1 MRYGITIWGNAC
13 ETALSPLQT
22 LLHRAARIMTFAPF
36 GRIDI
41 FPLLNYLEIL
51 DIKDIFTLET
61 AKLIFKVRNDMIPI
75 PLKNYFEVR
84 TRVAHR
90 YNLRQRQEIMQPM
103 IYKTSYALKSIQY
116 KAPFIWNDVPQNLQ
130 ECETLT
136 RFKKQFK
143 LYLLQMQGVEEP

>member
-1 MRYGITIWGNAC
+1 
-13 ETALSPLQT
+13 
-22 LLHRAARIMTFAPF
+22 MTFAPY

-41 FPLLNYLEIL
+41 LPLLNYLEIL

-84 TRVAHR
+84 NRVAHR

-103 IYKTSYALKSIQY
+103 IYKTS
-116 KAPFIWNDVPQNLQ
+116 
-130 ECETLT
+130 
-136 RFKKQFK
+136 
-143 LYLLQMQGVEEP
+143 